1 MFVIKTILITE
12 NILEQ
17 LQLLTIP
24 EIRGGQPI
32 ITEADPNK
40 SEKNVARP
48 KFSAKPHGGTLAIKL
63 N

>member
-17 LQLLTIP
+17 LQLSTIP
-24 EIRGGQPI
+24 EIRGGQPF

-40 SEKNVARP
+40 SEKNVGRP
-48 KFSAKPHGGTLAIKL
+48 
-63 N
+63 